1 MTSNDERRVEILR
14 YVLERQRANQKTTKA
29 KVIEHM
35 KGMSAIN
42 TTHALIMELIK
53 EGKLNVE
60 ILNSQV
66 HFLTVKK
73 EYDLAQFE
81 RESLVEAITETHS
94 HFEKIVLENEA
105 LVEFVK
111 EIIDNNDLRY
121 VSTAWSTIPS
131 LEKLPPEAS
140 PKEKTHKKTKT
151 KEIYDRRKRPT
162 IPNREKLV

>member
-1 MTSNDERRVEILR
+1 VTSNDERRVEILR
-14 YVLERQRANQKTTKA
+14 HILERQRANQRTTKA
-29 KVIEHM
+29 EVIRYM
-35 KGMSAIN
+35 KKAKLSAIN
-42 TTHALIMELIK
+42 TTHALIMDLIK
-53 EGKLNVE
+53 EGKLNIE

-73 EYDLAQFE
+73 EYDLAQLE
-81 RESLVEAITETHS
+81 RESLVKAITETHS

-111 EIIDNNDLRY
+111 EIIDNNDIRY

-140 PKEKTHKKTKT
+140 PKQKPQ
-151 KEIYDRRKRPT
+151 RRK
-162 IPNREKLV
+162 IKSK